1 MRVLNRVIAS
11 TMSQII
17 DGNSFTFAGE
27 VWESERF
34 LDDLLIVIGG
44 SNIGIGND
52 VDIVRR
58 EEVEALNKF
67 LRHVIVEGSGGGWW
81 WRVKEEHNR
90 KQKGAPKRR
99 RHDCEMRHFLSVLV
113 CV

>member
-11 TMSQII
+11 AMSQII
-17 DGNSFTFAGE
+17 DGNSFTFTGE
-27 VWESERF
+27 VWESERL

-58 EEVEALNKF
+58 EEVEALNKV
-67 LRHVIVEGSGGGWW
+67 LRHLIVEGSGGGWW
-81 WRVKEEHNR
+81 WGPQEEEHNR
-90 KQKGAPKRR
+90 N
-99 RHDCEMRHFLSVLV
+99 
-113 CV
+113 